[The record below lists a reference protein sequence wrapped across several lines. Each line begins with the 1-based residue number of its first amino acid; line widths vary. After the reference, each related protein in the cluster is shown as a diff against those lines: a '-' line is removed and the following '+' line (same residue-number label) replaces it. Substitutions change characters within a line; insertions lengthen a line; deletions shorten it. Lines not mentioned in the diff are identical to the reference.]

1 MFTSV
6 EKKLIE
12 KDYKE
17 NLSGEYIW
25 SYYTNNK
32 YYKNIDLKYDIYRN
46 EYIFS
51 FPVSGSH
58 FNYKVYF
65 KEFDDLKRYVN
76 YIVFDY
82 L

>member
-32 YYKNIDLKYDIYRN
+32 YNM
-46 EYIFS
+46 
-51 FPVSGSH
+51 
-58 FNYKVYF
+58 
-65 KEFDDLKRYVN
+65 
-76 YIVFDY
+76 
-82 L
+82 